1 LDGPYNEKL
10 AKTLIG
16 IMAAGTRV
24 VARTTTIGRISNQNT
39 HSQTTLSYPVPTL
52 KYKKVL

>member
-1 LDGPYNEKL
+1 VSYNEKL

-24 VARTTTIGRISNQNT
+24 VARTTTIGRISNQIS